1 MSGAA
6 TTASVPD
13 SDTLSSRGELRQL
26 VAATLMPGFVGT
38 ELPDWLAARLRAGL
52 GGVCVFGPNI
62 VSRSQLR
69 ALTDAVRAANP
80 RAVIAIDEEGGDVTR
95 LYYDQGSPYPGPAVL
110 GRLDDLQLTERVGR
124 TVAEELAAV
133 GCTLNFAPDADV
145 NSNPDN
151 PVIGVRSFGTD
162 PVAVARHIGAW
173 VTGHEGAGIAVSAK
187 HFPGHGDTAQDSHLA
202 LPVIDADLETLRSR
216 ELVPFRAAIEAGA
229 RTIMTSHILI
239 PQVDPEFPATHS
251 RIILQGLLREEL
263 GFDGLIVSDALDMKG
278 ASGIHGI
285 PEAAVRALDA
295 GCDLLCIGTENTDA
309 ELGEIEDRVLA
320 AIASGRLSIE
330 RVLEAA
336 LRVRELGE
344 ETNAVLAALDAGSN
358 GASASTRADDDAPAS
373 EFAEPVFDT
382 AQVQRA
388 FDVSPHA
395 RAWLD
400 AGIAPSAVVRI
411 DTVANIAVGVAPWGP
426 FAELARHPF
435 RTDSAWSAP
444 HALAE
449 GSTALPDV
457 PRPVIVV
464 GKDIHRYAFAR
475 DAIDELRANGGAVL
489 VVDLGWPSDDRAY
502 ADIATFGASRLLG
515 RSVLA
520 LLEGQT
526 A

>member
-1 MSGAA
+1 MNGAA
-6 TTASVPD
+6 STASVPD
-13 SDTLSSRGELRQL
+13 SDTLSSRGELRPL

-38 ELPDWLAARLRAGL
+38 ELPDWLAERLRNGL
-52 GGVCVFGPNI
+52 GGVCIFGQNI
-62 VSRSQLR
+62 ASRLQLR
-69 ALTDAVRAANP
+69 SLTDAVRAANP

-95 LYYDQGSPYPGPAVL
+95 LYYAEGSPYPGPAVL
-110 GRLDDLQLTERVGR
+110 GRLDDLELTERVGR
-124 TVAEELAAV
+124 TVAEELTAV

-162 PVAVARHIGAW
+162 PAAVARHIGAW
-173 VTGHEGAGIAVSAK
+173 VRGHEGAGIAVSAK

-202 LPVIDADLETLRSR
+202 LPVIDADLETLRAR

-239 PQVDPEFPATHS
+239 PQVDAEFPATHS
-251 RIILQGLLREEL
+251 RRILQGLLREEL
-263 GFDGLIVSDALDMKG
+263 GFDGVIVSDALDMKG

-295 GCDLLCIGTENTDA
+295 GCDLLCIGTENTDS

-320 AIASGRLSIE
+320 AIADGRLSIE

-344 ETNAVLAALDAGSN
+344 ETNAALVGSGSVAGA
-358 GASASTRADDDAPAS
+358 ASAAIAEPSFDDA
-373 EFAEPVFDT
+373 E
-382 AQVQRA
+382 VQRA
-388 FDVSPHA
+388 FDVTPHA
-395 RAWLD
+395 RAWLG
-400 AGIAPSAVVRI
+400 AGIAPAAVVRI

-435 RTDSAWSAP
+435 PVDSPWSTP
-444 HALAE
+444 HPLSE
-449 GSTALPDV
+449 GGAALPALDG
-457 PRPVIVV
+457 PVVVV

-475 DAIDELRANGGAVL
+475 DAIDGLRANGGAVL

-515 RSVLA
+515 RSLLA
-520 LLEGQT
+520 LLDGT
-526 A
+526 AGA

>member
-1 MSGAA
+1 MSGAVS
-6 TTASVPD
+6 TAPVPD
-13 SDTLSSRGELRQL
+13 PDIASSRGELRSL

-38 ELPDWLAARLRAGL
+38 ELPEWLAARLRAGL
-52 GGVCVFGPNI
+52 GGVCIFGPNI
-62 VSRSQLR
+62 VSPSQLR
-69 ALTDAVRAANP
+69 ALTDAVREANP

-110 GRLDDLQLTERVGR
+110 GRLDDVDLTERVGR
-124 TVAEELAAV
+124 TVAHELAIV

-162 PVAVARHIGAW
+162 PAAVARHVGAW
-173 VTGHEGAGIAVSAK
+173 VRGHEGAGIAVSAK

-202 LPVIDADLETLRSR
+202 LPVVDADLETLRSR

-239 PQVDPEFPATHS
+239 PQVDAEFPATHS
-251 RIILQGLLREEL
+251 RRILQGLLRDEL
-263 GFDGLIVSDALDMKG
+263 GFDGVIVSDALDMKG
-278 ASGIHGI
+278 ASGLHGI

-309 ELGEIEDRVLA
+309 ELGEIEDLVLA
-320 AIASGRLSIE
+320 AIAGRRLSVE
-330 RVLEAA
+330 RVLEAG

-344 ETNAVLAALDAGSN
+344 ETNAVLAGLDIGSV
-358 GASASTRADDDAPAS
+358 RAMEDATDGTIA
-373 EFAEPVFDT
+373 AEPSEPDFDVE
-382 AQVQRA
+382 QVQRA

-400 AGIAPSAVVRI
+400 AGIAPTAVVRI

-435 RTDSAWSAP
+435 PTDSAWSVP

-449 GSTALPDV
+449 AGASLPDLSG
-457 PRPVIVV
+457 PVIVV
-464 GKDIHRYAFAR
+464 GKDIHRHAFAR
-475 DAIDELRANGGAVL
+475 DAIDALRAGGGAVL
-489 VVDLGWPSDDRAY
+489 VIDMGWPSDDRTY

-520 LLEGQT
+520 LLDG
-526 A
+526 AVA

>member
-13 SDTLSSRGELRQL
+13 SATISSRGELRSL

-38 ELPDWLAARLRAGL
+38 ELPDWLSSRLRAGL
-52 GGVCVFGPNI
+52 GGVCIFGQNI

-69 ALTDAVRAANP
+69 ELTDAVRAANP

-151 PVIGVRSFGTD
+151 PVIGVRSFGSD

-173 VTGHEGAGIAVSAK
+173 VAGHEGAGIAVSAK

-239 PQVDPEFPATHS
+239 PQVDAEFPATHS
-251 RIILQGLLREEL
+251 RRILQGLLRDEL
-263 GFDGLIVSDALDMKG
+263 GFDGVIVSDALDMKG

-295 GCDLLCIGTENTDA
+295 GCDLLCIGTENTDG
-309 ELGEIEDRVLA
+309 ELDEIEDRVLA

-344 ETNAVLAALDAGSN
+344 ETNAVLAALDAGSAA
-358 GASASTRADDDAPAS
+358 ASADDATAS
-373 EFAEPVFDT
+373 ELAEPVFDT
-382 AQVQRA
+382 AQVQLA

-400 AGIAPSAVVRI
+400 AGIEPSAVVRI

-435 RTDSAWSAP
+435 PADSAWSTP
-444 HALAE
+444 HPLAE
-449 GSTALPDV
+449 GSAALPDFSG
-457 PRPVIVV
+457 PVIVV

-475 DAIDELRANGGAVL
+475 EAIDELRANGGAVL

-520 LLEGQT
+520 LLEGST